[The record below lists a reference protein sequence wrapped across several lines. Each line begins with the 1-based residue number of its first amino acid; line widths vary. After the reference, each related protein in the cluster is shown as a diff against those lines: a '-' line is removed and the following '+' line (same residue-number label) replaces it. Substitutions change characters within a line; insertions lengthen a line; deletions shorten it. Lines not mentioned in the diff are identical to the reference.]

1 MDSSESTKADLE
13 LALAV
18 ILVDIASTDEAFDPS
33 EYEVISRGLKEL
45 FGSTKDR
52 VQQLVNQSRQIL
64 DSLRGTSKYT
74 TMLRDGLS
82 DTEKKEILS
91 IIDDLVAAD
100 GKEDPFEVYMKSRIA
115 KALGFEVEAE

>member
-18 ILVDIASTDEAFDPS
+18 ILVDLASTDEAFDPS
-33 EYEVISRGLKEL
+33 EYEVISRGLKEV
-45 FGSTKDR
+45 FGTTKDR

-64 DSLRGTSKYT
+64 ESLRGTNKYT
-74 TMLRDGLS
+74 NMLRDNLNN
-82 DTEKKEILS
+82 TEKKEILA
-91 IIDDLVAAD
+91 IIDDLIAAD

-115 KALGFEVEAE
+115 KALGFEVEPD